1 MYCQKFDSY
10 IFEDWIFF
18 DKFETKDSVFCKGAN
33 KRWPGEPIR
42 LWIST
47 AATPLV
53 SRCKSNFP
61 VKISDCLIKTT
72 QVLNM
77 YESSEYPSGNETMT
91 RTFHFAKPFVTSK
104 LRIDQLEGALAMLF
118 KVQNLSSEI
127 DKTNENIKKAR
138 QTGGQEKFWLHTKL
152 CQRVPFFKIYAQT

>member
-1 MYCQKFDSY
+1 MVLK
-10 IFEDWIFF
+10 IKAI
-18 DKFETKDSVFCKGAN
+18 KLTKDSVFCKGAN

-53 SRCKSNFP
+53 SRCKSTQIDNLNFL
-61 VKISDCLIKTT
+61 VKISDGLIKTT

-91 RTFHFAKPFVTSK
+91 RTFHFARPFVTSK

-127 DKTNENIKKAR
+127 DKNNKK
-138 QTGGQEKFWLHTKL
+138 H
-152 CQRVPFFKIYAQT
+152 